1 MYKEIV
7 VIKSVKEIE
16 TILFK
21 HADDFYF
28 IEDEIKSSEDK
39 NIIKSLGARYLIK
52 KSIIDFLGV
61 TVGYHDI
68 EIQNEQSGKPVV
80 TIKGKVKEDLSERNI
95 QKVHVSIS
103 HSKHYVSVLVIL
115 EK

>member
-7 VIKSVKEIE
+7 AIKSVKEIE
-16 TILFK
+16 AILFK
-21 HADDFYF
+21 HADDFFF

-39 NIIKSLGARYLIK
+39 NIIKSLGGRYLIK

-61 TVGYHDI
+61 KDGYHDI
-68 EIQNEQSGKPVV
+68 EIQNEQSGKPVIIV
-80 TIKGKVKEDLSERNI
+80 KGKIKEDLSERKI
-95 QKVHVSIS
+95 QKIHVSIS
-103 HSKHYVSVLVIL
+103 HSKHFVSVLVIL